1 LENNGLDQALN
12 GNLKFK
18 LTGTTD
24 QIETTSSCE
33 PLLIDPFID
42 NYKKRK
48 KLHQEEQKE
57 REDA

>member
-1 LENNGLDQALN
+1 LENNGLDQALK

-18 LTGTTD
+18 LTGSTD
-24 QIETTSSCE
+24 PIETISSSE

-48 KLHQEEQKE
+48 KLLQE
-57 REDA
+57 